1 MNPNGAHRVIKPAPL
16 AIPVIPAAGHF
27 GQYVL
32 IAAKQLIYL
41 LSHVV
46 EDGSTAVIAIA
57 KSGSTDSAC

>member
-1 MNPNGAHRVIKPAPL
+1 MNPNGVHRVIKPAPL

-32 IAAKQLIYL
+32 IAAKRLIYHL
-41 LSHVV
+41 NRAA
-46 EDGSTAVIAIA
+46 ENGSTAVIAIA